1 MLKPIDIIKYSIAHK
16 YYNFQSCFWVVWNYC
31 KVDRSLELVIFLFN
45 SSILKKY
52 SLSNIGQTV
61 DTE

>member
-31 KVDRSLELVIFLFN
+31 KVDRSLVIFLN
-45 SSILKKY
+45 SSILKKH